1 MEETIKKILIW
12 GDPNIYNEEN
22 QLYSE
27 ELKISKKFLKEIKLF
42 TNINDIFKKLEQI
55 KFTPTI
61 LILSGYMYKEFIKKY
76 INDYKNYN
84 VVLETIIFT
93 SNSKKYLEEN
103 KDNPQLMINDN
114 FFNNGGVV
122 DDFSLVKDYIKSEK
136 YSKRSRKIEAKEINE
151 EEEEQNLAYE
161 ETPTI
166 NKLILPIFFNQF
178 INKTNPES
186 NYSFLKYLQIQF
198 FEDNEEIIELILPLL
213 KFKAL
218 PNELL
223 IKYLLRAYSLNS
235 VFTNDMNRKLKS
247 NSCLEF
253 TPLLQILFESINF
266 KSIKPYNEK
275 NIYYGS
281 FLSQNRLNFLFN
293 HQAQNFPSII
303 IFTRKFITFSTSREE
318 EISNFKEEKNKKFI
332 KVLYEIENTK
342 KNEELIYNINMK
354 DYSYYNSSDDIL
366 VFPFSAFEI
375 KMIETVKEEMGKTFY
390 TIKLNYLGIY
400 KNQILQKIGKNKI
413 NYLIDKN
420 SNFYKELIKY
430 NNSLQIS
437 QSLLDTLNPIINNPL
452 INENLFLN
460 EKSEE
465 INYSL
470 YSKIVNSNKEKE
482 EINKWLSPKFK
493 NINFELLYRLSE
505 DGKDFNIFHKKC
517 DGYNNNLIIIESTK
531 GNKFGAFCSEKWE
544 SCNIKKNYCNDVFL
558 FRLDFPYQIFKNK
571 YNKESTVFKS
581 KQLGP
586 ILSSD
591 FCFNKNNMTQFIS
604 TGKGEYLNKKELIE
618 NYSEVLI
625 DVKEI
630 EIFHVI
636 ED

>member
-12 GDPNIYNEEN
+12 GDHNIYNEEN
-22 QLYSE
+22 KNYTE
-27 ELKISKKFLKEIKLF
+27 ELKISKKFLKEINLY

-76 INDYKNYN
+76 INDYKKYN

-93 SNSKKYLEEN
+93 FKSDKYLEDN

-122 DDFSLVKDYIKSEK
+122 DTFSLVKDYIKGEK
-136 YSKRSRKIEAKEINE
+136 YTKRSRKIEAKEINE
-151 EEEEQNLAYE
+151 EEEEQNFAYE
-161 ETPTI
+161 ETSTI
-166 NKLILPIFFNQF
+166 NKLILPIFFTQFLNQS
-178 INKTNPES
+178 KPES

-198 FEDNEEIIELILPLL
+198 FEYSEEIIQLMLPLL

-223 IKYLLRAYSLNS
+223 IKYLLRLYSLNS
-235 VFTNDMNRKLKS
+235 VFTNDMNRRLKS
-247 NSCLEF
+247 NSCFEF
-253 TPLLQILFESINF
+253 TPLLQILFESINY

-281 FLSQNRLNFLFN
+281 FLSQNRLNYLFN
-293 HQAQNFPSII
+293 HQTQNFPSVI

-318 EISNFKEEKNKKFI
+318 EISNLKEEKNKKFI

-342 KNEELIYNINMK
+342 NNEELIYNINMK
-354 DYSYYNSSDDIL
+354 DYAYYNSSDNIL

-375 KMIETVKEEMGKTFY
+375 KEIETVKEEMGKTFY

-400 KNQILQKIGKNKI
+400 KNQILQKIGKKKI

-420 SNFYKELIKY
+420 TNFYKELIKY

-437 QSLLDTLNPIINNPL
+437 QSLMDTLMSIMNNPL
-452 INENLFLN
+452 INENLLSN

-465 INYSL
+465 ISSKL
-470 YSKIVNSNKEKE
+470 YSKIVNSNEEKE

-493 NINFELLYRLSE
+493 NLDFELLYRLSN
-505 DGKDFNIFHKKC
+505 DGEDFNIFHKKC

-558 FRLDFPYQIFKNK
+558 FRLNFPYQIFKNK
-571 YNKESTVFKS
+571 YNKESTVYKS

-591 FCFNKNNMTQFIS
+591 FCFNQNNMTQFIS

-618 NYSEVLI
+618 NCYDILI

-636 ED
+636 GN